1 MEQSNNKEWI
11 LNTLK
16 AIRKFFR
23 NYYVRRVLSALL
35 TILLIATVTFFMMHA
50 IPGGPFS
57 RERPLPDE
65 IIEALNEKYHL
76 DDPLIKQYFD
86 YMVGLFTFDLGPSF
100 KRTGFEVEE
109 LILLGFPVSAKIG
122 LMAIIIIIV
131 VGIPVG
137 IVSALRQNRPADY
150 FVMFIATLGVT
161 IPSFVVAALF
171 IYIFAGVLNWVD
183 AFGLNRPSSYIGP
196 VLALVGYSLAFVA
209 RLTRS
214 SMLEVMRQDYIRTAR
229 ANGLSRFKVI
239 YKHALKNALIP
250 VVTYLG
256 PMIAAILTG
265 SFVVEKV
272 FTIPGI
278 GKYFVQSVSDRDY
291 TMIIGTTVFFAVL
304 YVVMVLLVDVAYSV
318 IDPRIRLGKKS
329 E

>member
-1 MEQSNNKEWI
+1 MGTEKTRETVLTS
-11 LNTLK
+11 LK
-16 AIRKFFR
+16 ALKAFFH
-23 NYYVRRVLSALL
+23 NYYVRRVLGALL
-35 TILLIATVTFFMMHA
+35 TIFLIATVTFFMMHA

-57 RERPLPDE
+57 RERALPDE
-65 IIEALNEKYHL
+65 IIAALNAKYHL
-76 DDPLIKQYFD
+76 DDPLWKQYVD
-86 YMVGLFTFDLGPSF
+86 YMVGLVTFDLGPSF
-100 KRTGFEVEE
+100 KRTGFMVEE
-109 LILLGFPVSAKIG
+109 LIATGFPISAKIG
-122 LMAIIIIIV
+122 LMAIILIIV
-131 VGIPVG
+131 IGIPVG
-137 IVSALRQNRPADY
+137 IVSALRQNKPADY
-150 FVMFIATLGVT
+150 LVMFIATLGVT
-161 IPSFVVAALF
+161 IPSFVVAAVY
-171 IYIFAGVLNWVD
+171 IYLFAGVLNWVD
-183 AFGLNRPSSYIGP
+183 AFGLNQPSSYIGP
-196 VLALVGYSLAFVA
+196 VLALVGYSLAFVS

-250 VVTYLG
+250 VVTYIG

-265 SFVVEKV
+265 SFVIEKV

-291 TMIIGTTVFFAVL
+291 TMIIGTTVFYAVL
-304 YVVMVLLVDVAYSV
+304 YVVMVLLVDVAYSL

>member
-1 MEQSNNKEWI
+1 MQKFKET
-11 LNTLK
+11 LLTSLK
-16 AIRKFFR
+16 AVRAFFE

-35 TILLIATVTFFMMHA
+35 TIILIATVTFLMMHA

-57 RERPLPDE
+57 RERALPEE
-65 IIEALNEKYHL
+65 IIEALNRKYHL
-76 DDPLIKQYFD
+76 DDPLWKQYLD
-86 YMVGLFTFDLGPSF
+86 YMVGLFTFNLGPSF
-100 KRTGFEVEE
+100 KRTGFDVEE
-109 LILLGFPVSAKIG
+109 LIAMGFPATAKIG
-122 LMAIIIIIV
+122 LMAITLIV
-131 VGIPVG
+131 VIGIPIG
-137 IVSALRQNRPADY
+137 IISALRQNRPADY

-161 IPSFVVAALF
+161 IPSFVVASVF
-171 IYIFAGVLNWVD
+171 IYVFAGLLNWVD

-196 VLALVGYSLAFVA
+196 TLALVGYSLAFVS

-214 SMLEVMRQDYIRTAR
+214 SMLEVLRQDYIRTAR

-250 VVTYLG
+250 VVTYIG

-291 TMIIGTTVFFAVL
+291 TMIIGTTVFYAVL
-304 YVVMVLLVDVAYSV
+304 YVVMVLLVDVAYSL